1 MASFQDDSSRS
12 AHSRARTFWSSLAS
26 ESSTT
31 PSSSPAPHKDTAS
44 TDVSKK
50 AATKRIRIPIA
61 CVNCRHKKIKCDGQ
75 TPCSHCEKFK
85 AECVYPAATKPV
97 NHEYVETLENRLKSV
112 ESHLQGLIGST
123 SRGQGQRH
131 SHSPLEQPE
140 ADAIPPAE
148 SSTSSKSSFVSPAP
162 HSIVSPVIQP
172 HLNSGYAFLGTYSG
186 GLTTPAI
193 NTAYIL
199 ETDSPMDDQTF
210 KVERIMGTLSLL
222 MGNLKVDRDG
232 TARFMSNL
240 VEHQERSYTEI
251 RAYRSTAEPPTMSSG
266 LDWEIVDNPRP
277 YTLPTHLLSRSA
289 IDTLINTYFNS
300 VHAFLPILHKS
311 SFLTLCQGG
320 EHRVPPFLLMAIC
333 AIASRHSTETELQS
347 KIGFTSSHHA
357 LYDYARALLDSFID
371 IPRISTIQGLL
382 LLAYYQIREHRA
394 GQFFRARTYL
404 NVAIRMARDMGLAR
418 DLYKTIDEIELAHTD
433 DSVSTTASA
442 IISMSPSYLTLSHR
456 HQQRADSSASARS
469 LCSGGRSQRKR
480 LIAIHQE
487 RRLSWLACYF
497 LDGLSSSLLGFEYGV
512 PHVHPEMRKLIRE
525 ANYAT
530 DTTQGATLIFWYL
543 HLDLVHL
550 YRRICDMY
558 RLSTSQS
565 ESVAMSAV
573 IQGTEMLSIE
583 HAFESWITRLPAH
596 LVYTRKTQPEA
607 IPQDQADSKD
617 ALLTSYYT
625 LYLHRYYHSVKL
637 LLHRPLIASRVH
649 RGNLSDPNSA
659 ISKCV
664 NAASLLT
671 DIGET
676 IFQNYSWPWPG
687 CGLFAYHMLQAI
699 EIHVYCMITRTST
712 EAQDMY
718 LRTMDLI
725 KGYAILAKLPE
736 LEKDLSAMNQAVSNH
751 ILKEYPIVPTHTP
764 LSILQQLQQSQQ
776 QQEQERYLSGMKTSF
791 SGQYSQLSF
800 MTTSVSSTTPVST
813 YHTQHQLHINQSLS
827 QVPPVDF
834 AGAAE
839 DTRMQSPP
847 SQPNTSFP
855 AFPVSCASSLV
866 STDMLHMASPSEA
879 FSTAFESVPVAAMP
893 PPKPPKRVH
902 DQSTG
907 STNSSSVS
915 HSYRPPVPKKPTQL
929 VGMGPGASLA
939 PFAHHQHQQVFNEQG
954 QPGSNVYSVIL
965 SPPPTDTP
973 SSAQASLPT
982 VRVSRRP
989 IKVLQAQKQLYG
1001 CDLKTPLGQGGE
1013 GVDDAD
1019 THAKF
1024 FMVNSEM
1031 NEYVADYMK
1040 LSPHRPH
1047 VL

>member
-1 MASFQDDSSRS
+1 
-12 AHSRARTFWSSLAS
+12 
-26 ESSTT
+26 
-31 PSSSPAPHKDTAS
+31 
-44 TDVSKK
+44 
-50 AATKRIRIPIA
+50 
-61 CVNCRHKKIKCDGQ
+61 
-75 TPCSHCEKFK
+75 
-85 AECVYPAATKPV
+85 
-97 NHEYVETLENRLKSV
+97 
-112 ESHLQGLIGST
+112 
-123 SRGQGQRH
+123 
-131 SHSPLEQPE
+131 
-140 ADAIPPAE
+140 
-148 SSTSSKSSFVSPAP
+148 
-162 HSIVSPVIQP
+162 
-172 HLNSGYAFLGTYSG
+172 
-186 GLTTPAI
+186 
-193 NTAYIL
+193 
-199 ETDSPMDDQTF
+199 
-210 KVERIMGTLSLL
+210 
-222 MGNLKVDRDG
+222 
-232 TARFMSNL
+232 
-240 VEHQERSYTEI
+240 
-251 RAYRSTAEPPTMSSG
+251 MSSG

-442 IISMSPSYLTLSHR
+442 IISMSPS
-456 HQQRADSSASARS
+456 
-469 LCSGGRSQRKR
+469 QRKR
-480 LIAIHQE
+480 LLAIHQE

-879 FSTAFESVPVAAMP
+879 FSTAFESVPVAGMRQQGQQSQQSPLSSFLDAMKAPFAMYGHSVHDMFGGKEEQDQQQQPQHQQQQIYAYLHPEDNATSIPVGELIHLSNMTTTTDLPRPCQHPATIAAIKGPTDVHASQTPSFSSSSTTSAMP